1 MWNYSLLSFCRWLGA
16 KTVREAFIN
25 TPVPALLSEV
35 LVREAVVFEAFANSP
50 ADAVLDVTVVKEV
63 ILNALVRAS

>member
-1 MWNYSLLSFCRWLGA
+1 MLSFCRWLCT
-16 KTVREAFIN
+16 KTFREAFIN
-25 TPVPALLSEV
+25 TSVPARLSEV

-63 ILNALVRAS
+63 ILNAIVRAS